1 MPKHMSQ
8 PHRHQPKMAFAN
20 TTTFKRLMDNLKPT
34 QLEFYLKN
42 GASEN
47 IARLVPLSNKAF
59 GEGMQRIIS
68 EIFGFE
74 ASTNTGHDAVYRGHN
89 IEIKSARYWSGT
101 TDCKWQHIMDDHNYK
116 WVLLA
121 LVDFQDLK
129 FWLVSKETIRAHPEV
144 FVQQGNAEG
153 QGRWCSMKKALPL
166 AHPVASREDLDR
178 IIYSELV

>member
-1 MPKHMSQ
+1 
-8 PHRHQPKMAFAN
+8 MAFAN

-47 IARLVPLSNKAF
+47 IARLVPLTNKAF

-74 ASTNTGHDAVYRGHN
+74 APTNTGHDAVYRGHN

-129 FWLVSKETIRAHPEV
+129 FWIVSKETIRAHPEV

-153 QGRWCSMKKALPL
+153 QGRWCSMKKVLPL
-166 AHPVASREDLDR
+166 AQSVASREDLDR